1 MSEWPFGL
9 HLDGMRSLYFLNY
22 IDLPTGSVNFSTHER
37 ALNWTIISNLQL
49 AIFYRRAKYGMVFIY
64 LLCSSARNA
73 ILYMV
78 STFPLPGM
86 YLHKAFQ

>member
-37 ALNWTIISNLQL
+37 ALNWTIISNLQ
-49 AIFYRRAKYGMVFIY
+49 G
-64 LLCSSARNA
+64 
-73 ILYMV
+73 
-78 STFPLPGM
+78 
-86 YLHKAFQ
+86 